1 MRFGILG
8 DAKIAREKL
17 RPAIE
22 AAGHKITHI
31 GRRDPSQGADDIWG
45 DVTTLTY
52 DELFA
57 HPDIDAIYN
66 PLPNHLHVPMSIK
79 ALKAGKPVLSE
90 KPVALSLEELDQ
102 LEQAAKDSQL
112 YVYDGYMI
120 RYHPQWKWISEL
132 DIGERKIINAHFC
145 YPPQPTGNVR
155 NKAEFGGGPVWDIGC
170 YCMLSAL
177 LLFDGTPELMGVVKE
192 AEAHLDVEK
201 TASAVVH
208 FGHGQM
214 LNFSVSSGTALAQ
227 SMTVIGTDGWA
238 SLDVPY
244 NPPAITKARFAKQ
257 VDGPALLLTTGN
269 EITFEPCDQYQLM
282 VEDFAKAVAEKRQAD
297 FTQSRHITRILQQI
311 VDA

>member
-31 GRRDPSQGADDIWG
+31 GRRDPAQGAHEIWG
-45 DVTTLTY
+45 DVKTISY

-57 HPDIDAIYN
+57 HPDIDAVYN

-90 KPVALSLEELDQ
+90 KPVALNLEELDA

-120 RYHPQWKWISEL
+120 RYHPQWKWITEL
-132 DIGERKIINAHFC
+132 DIGTRKIINAHFC

-155 NKAEFGGGPVWDIGC
+155 NRAEFGGGPTWDIGC
-170 YCMLSAL
+170 YCLLSAL
-177 LLFDGTPELMGVVKE
+177 LLFNGTPELVGVIKE
-192 AEAHLDVEK
+192 AETHLDVEK
-201 TASAVVH
+201 TASAVVD
-208 FGHGQM
+208 FGDGQI

-269 EITFEPCDQYQLM
+269 EVTFEPCDQYQLM
-282 VEDFAKAVAEKRQAD
+282 VEDFVKAVSEKRQAD
-297 FTQSRHITRILQQI
+297 LTQSRHITRILRQI
-311 VDA
+311 IDA